1 MIRRANADGGV
12 HLTNIISNVE
22 DDADADADAVVT
34 YQWKVTIG

>member
-22 DDADADADAVVT
+22 DDADADAVVT